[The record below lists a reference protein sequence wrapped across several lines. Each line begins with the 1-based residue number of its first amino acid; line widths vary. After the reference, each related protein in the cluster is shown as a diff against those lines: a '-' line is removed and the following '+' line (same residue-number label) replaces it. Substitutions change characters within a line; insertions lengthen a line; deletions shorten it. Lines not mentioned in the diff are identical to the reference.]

1 VTVVTTIL
9 LWAYYGCLAYLALVA
24 LMFLLLSISASFE
37 NRARA
42 RQSRNEDFDTLRDSP
57 FTIPV
62 SVVAPA
68 YNEEPCITV
77 AVNSLLSL
85 NYPEYEVIVVN
96 DGSTDGTLERLI
108 ADFDLK
114 PAGTFFRQ
122 ILPATAI
129 RQLYRSERDPRLM
142 VIDKPNGGKADSLNC
157 GINLARYR
165 YVCCVDGDTVFFP
178 DALLNGMRV
187 AMQNPAEI
195 IGVTSQ
201 VAIASEPEHARLPD
215 GLIKVDRRV
224 LVTYQLLDYLRSF
237 LSSRLAWNRG
247 NYMLCAIGAFMLWR
261 RDVVIELG
269 GFSKDFTCEDIEFTF
284 RVHEHFRSKRQ
295 PYQIL
300 SMPEI
305 VGVTEG
311 PNTIGKLVSQ
321 RARWQRVIS
330 ETVWHYRRML
340 GNLRYGTVGML
351 GMTYYVVGEI
361 LAPVFQGL
369 SVVVIVLGAASG
381 LLSVL
386 DFVQSLVILAFAG
399 GLLTNYSILMRERH
413 SRTFR
418 GSDLY
423 YLILLTPL
431 ELVLYRPILFWAQ
444 FKGMIDFFRG
454 ERGWNKFARNA
465 RTAT

>member
-1 VTVVTTIL
+1 VLITIL
-9 LWAYYGCLAYLALVA
+9 MWVYYACLGYLGLVA
-24 LMFLLLSISASFE
+24 LMFALLAISASFE

-42 RQSRNEDFDTLRDSP
+42 RQSRNEDYQMLRESP

-62 SVVAPA
+62 SIVAPA
-68 YNEEPCITV
+68 YNEEVCITP
-77 AVNSLLSL
+77 AVNSLLAL

-96 DGSTDGTLERLI
+96 DGSTDGMLDRLI

-114 PAGTFFRQ
+114 PVGTFFREV
-122 ILPATAI
+122 LPASPV
-129 RQLYRSERDPRLM
+129 RQLYRSERDPKLM
-142 VIDKPNGGKADSLNC
+142 VIDKPNGGKADALNC

-187 AMQNPAEI
+187 ATQNPAEI

-201 VAIASEPEHARLPD
+201 VAIASHPEDARLP
-215 GLIKVDRRV
+215 GGRVKVCRSP
-224 LVTYQLLDYLRSF
+224 LVAYQLLDYLRSF

-261 RDVVIELG
+261 RDVLIELG
-269 GFSKDFTCEDIEFTF
+269 GFSTEFTCEDIEFTF
-284 RVHEHFRSKRQ
+284 RVHEHFRAKRQ

-300 SMPEI
+300 SLPEI

-311 PNTIGKLVSQ
+311 PSSVGSLVSQ

-340 GNLRYGTVGML
+340 GNVRYGTVGLL
-351 GMTYYVVGEI
+351 GMTYYLIGEVF
-361 LAPVFQGL
+361 APIFQGL
-369 SVVVIVLGAASG
+369 SVLVIVLGALTGLLRWQEFVQALLILAFASG
-381 LLSVL
+381 LLTN
-386 DFVQSLVILAFAG
+386 FA
-399 GLLTNYSILMRERH
+399 ILMRERH

-418 GSDLY
+418 GSDLRF
-423 YLILLTPL
+423 LLLLTPL

-444 FKGMIDFFRG
+444 FKGLIEFLRG
-454 ERGWNKFARNA
+454 DRSWNKFTRNA
-465 RTAT
+465 RIAQG